1 MAGATLDLK
10 RRRGGRVYT
19 PRAELNVT
27 PLVDVMLV
35 LLIVF
40 MVTAPLLSVGV
51 PVNLPQTAASQLTDQ
66 KEPLVVTVDSEGKIF
81 LQETPVELE
90 ALGARLSAV
99 VANKADQVIYV
110 RGDKAIDYGRVM
122 SVMGALVS
130 AGFSKVSL
138 VAEMPRQGTPAPT
151 APSGRRR

>member
-66 KEPLVVTVDSEGKIF
+66 KEPLVVTVNSEGKIF

-138 VAEMPRQGTPAPT
+138 VAEMPRQGTPAAKP
-151 APSGRRR
+151 PSSRRR